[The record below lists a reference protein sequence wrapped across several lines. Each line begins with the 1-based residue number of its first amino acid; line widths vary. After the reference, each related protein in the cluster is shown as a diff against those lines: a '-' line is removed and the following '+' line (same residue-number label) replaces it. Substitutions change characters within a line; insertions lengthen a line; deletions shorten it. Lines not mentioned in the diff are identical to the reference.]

1 MMSFSQV
8 GECLSRQGAHHM
20 LVKNLRYE
28 AGSAVH
34 QPRPLHVHPV
44 LPLVSPHSCVLRCVD
59 GQRWGLRLHPGACFH
74 SG

>member
-1 MMSFSQV
+1 
-8 GECLSRQGAHHM
+8 M

-59 GQRWGLRLHPGACFH
+59 GQRWGHIQELQAKSLPCLPR
-74 SG
+74 